1 MKRMPSMTILLASLL
16 LAAAP
21 PGAGGQQGAGAE
33 ERWDLTMIREA
44 PQWQPL
50 LAAYPYADHRRFWP
64 ERKAALESIL
74 ERHPDSRWADDAALC
89 LACGRASYEGDL
101 AGAAAET
108 ERIAAAWPEAQTVVD
123 RWDPEADCR
132 FDETWLMWQGSLVFL
147 DQDGSPRSVKP
158 FDRDRVI
165 DSLEQES
172 LTYFGHL
179 ERYPRSTAAVA
190 RWLGAQMLL
199 AAGERDRAADRLAD
213 LAAAASRY
221 LPRVLAADRR
231 AAAAPDGFLIL
242 RQPPRP
248 EVEAVLALAAERQ
261 RQGRTED
268 AHAAAGILAG
278 IAPGDLPWSA
288 HRRLGDLYHQAASPD
303 LAEARYGLALG
314 ALESFRQADEARIQR
329 VGGSEIPPGFWTENR
344 GRLEERQQE
353 LKAPGSQTQ

>member
-1 MKRMPSMTILLASLL
+1 MKRMLSMTILLAALL

-21 PGAGGQQGAGAE
+21 PGAEGQQGAGTE

-50 LAAYPYADHRRFWP
+50 LTAYPYADHRRFWP

-89 LACGRASYEGDL
+89 LACGRASFDGDL
-101 AGAAAET
+101 AGAAAEM
-108 ERIAAAWPEAQTVVD
+108 ERIAAACPEAQTVVD

-147 DQDGSPRSVKP
+147 DPDGSPRSVKP

-179 ERYPRSTAAVA
+179 ERYPRSTATVA
-190 RWLGAQMLL
+190 RWLGARMLL
-199 AAGERDRAADRLAD
+199 AAGERDRATDRLD
-213 LAAAASRY
+213 GLAAAASRY
-221 LPRVLAADRR
+221 LPRILAADRL
-231 AAAAPDGFLIL
+231 AAAGPDGFLIL

-268 AHAAAGILAG
+268 ALAAAGILAG
-278 IAPGDLPWSA
+278 VAAQDLPWSV
-288 HRRLGDLYHQAASPD
+288 HRRLGDLYRQAARAD
-303 LAEARYGLALG
+303 LAETRYDLALEG
-314 ALESFRQADEARIQR
+314 LESFRQADEARIQR
-329 VGGSEIPPGFWTENR
+329 VGGSEIPPGFWTDSR
-344 GRLEERQQE
+344 GRLEQRQQE
-353 LKAPGSQTQ
+353 LKTPAGQTR